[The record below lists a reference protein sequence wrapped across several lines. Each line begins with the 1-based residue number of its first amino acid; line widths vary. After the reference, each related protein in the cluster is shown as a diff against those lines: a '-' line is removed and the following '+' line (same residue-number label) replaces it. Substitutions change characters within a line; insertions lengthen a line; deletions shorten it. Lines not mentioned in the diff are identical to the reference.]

1 MAALSTTT
9 SVVAALQT
17 IEIIKLAVD
26 CPNWRN
32 GFINLAVPLIQISE
46 PGPALKHKLGNAEFS
61 IWEDWSFKASS
72 LRDLL
77 QQLRDKYEVEGFNIS
92 TSYGK
97 PVYWEAM
104 YKDKEESREALLDS
118 KLKDLFHE
126 EAIELHIAMRNP
138 TTSAPYEHVPK
149 VKVTIL

>member
-1 MAALSTTT
+1 MSNLRCQNYGLDQCTWIDAKLKAGKIMAALSTTT

-32 GFINLAVPLIQISE
+32 GFINLAVPIIQISE
-46 PGPALKHKLGNAEFS
+46 PGPALKHKIGSAEFS

-77 QQLRDKYEVEGFNIS
+77 QQLRDKYEV
-92 TSYGK
+92 
-97 PVYWEAM
+97 
-104 YKDKEESREALLDS
+104 
-118 KLKDLFHE
+118 
-126 EAIELHIAMRNP
+126 
-138 TTSAPYEHVPK
+138 
-149 VKVTIL
+149 